1 MSPFCKK
8 NVTPWCRFLSIYET
22 HGSSPRFIDCIDNVT
37 FEECGQVMLGCLCE
51 VMKAFRCS
59 GGRCEHLN
67 LWISF
72 LFLDVQ
78 LALGHDFGAMVA
90 SRHTPSNTRPQTN
103 KNDAA
108 FGNSSKMG
116 MFLIS
121 WEALF
126 FFFLM
131 IHLSIP
137 SSTLYTHNLL
147 LLKEFLK

>member
-90 SRHTPSNTRPQTN
+90 SRCTIAIQGLRPTKTMQRLGTRARWACFWFPE
-103 KNDAA
+103 KP
-108 FGNSSKMG
+108 
-116 MFLIS
+116 
-121 WEALF
+121 F
-126 FFFLM
+126 FFFFFNDPSVDPFKHFVHTQFALVKR
-131 IHLSIP
+131 IP
-137 SSTLYTHNLL
+137 
-147 LLKEFLK
+147 